1 MSDWPPNL
9 EKPPNI
15 TEEEWQ
21 VFCNSRVENIP
32 PELNRKVR
40 AALGLDPRKG
50 HVPVE
55 NLDRYRRRA
64 ELAFLMQRMG
74 GMVSGLGEYA
84 DANTLWAMAG
94 KYKRMANE
102 LRADLPEPPSEE
114 EL

>member
-1 MSDWPPNL
+1 MKL

-15 TEEEWQ
+15 TEEEWEL
-21 VFCNSRVENIP
+21 FCNSRVENIP

-40 AALGLDPRKG
+40 QALGIDGKG

-55 NLDRYRRRA
+55 NLPQYRRRA

-74 GMVSGLGEYA
+74 GMVSGLGEYD

-94 KYKRMANE
+94 KYKRLANQ
-102 LRADLPEPPSEE
+102 LRADLPQPPPMEE
-114 EL
+114 K